1 MLMLIAPEVLL
12 SGGVIEVFA
21 QDVSGRTPPSAI
33 DSKMTPLLPP
43 EGLDGW
49 NLVSG
54 EATIEYEDGVLRG
67 HSAGDRNAFL
77 MSQRTWGDFILEG
90 EVLIEPGGNSGW
102 QIRSGIDDPED
113 LTSRLRGYQ
122 IEIETTDRKWSGGV
136 YEEGRRGWLDTLLD
150 DEEAR
155 ASFQVGKWNRYRIE
169 ADGIHLRSWVNGV
182 PCGDLMDLAR
192 TEGHIAFQIHTG
204 SCDVRWR
211 DLEIVDLGRSRFISS
226 GSWRKVERRMD
237 GDQMKMSEF
246 TPGVET
252 STIRFTYPVEQD
264 GILSIMDQDHR
275 RIIEISLD
283 DDDPVISSIGTA
295 CRFPEDAPGAGMDL
309 TGDSEHQIVV
319 DLHQGRI
326 TVIRDGVVLLKRHD
340 RTCSS
345 IGGVVIHTSGSRD
358 ESPDSGRIHCLVRE
372 KSGEKSP

>member
-211 DLEIVDLGRSRFISS
+211 DLEIIDLGRSRFIPS
-226 GSWRKVERRMD
+226 GSWRSVEKGDD
-237 GDQMKMSEF
+237 GDQIKVSEF

-252 STIRFTYPVEQD
+252 STIRFTYPIKRD

-275 RIIEISLD
+275 RIMEISLHG
-283 DDDPVISSIGTA
+283 DDPVISSIGTA
-295 CRFPEDAPGAGMDL
+295 CRFPEVAPGAGMNF
-309 TGDSEHQIVV
+309 TRDSEHQVVV

-326 TVIRDGVVLLKRHD
+326 TVIRDGVVLLKRYD

-345 IGGVVIHTSGSRD
+345 IGGIVIQTSGSQG
-358 ESPDSGRIHCLVRE
+358 ESADSGQIHCLVRE
-372 KSGEKSP
+372 KSGEEVP